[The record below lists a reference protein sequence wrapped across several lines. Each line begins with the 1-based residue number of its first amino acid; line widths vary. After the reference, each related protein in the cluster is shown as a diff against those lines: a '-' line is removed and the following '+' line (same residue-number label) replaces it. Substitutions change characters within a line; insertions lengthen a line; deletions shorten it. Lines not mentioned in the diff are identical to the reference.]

1 MIPKVLLPLDGS
13 RRADCIIDEALK
25 MAKNTK
31 NGIAFILMQVI
42 EIYPLLP
49 RDKESE
55 MRILTEH
62 AEKYLSNVKKRF
74 EEEGIKNEIV
84 IKDGKPAQEICDYA
98 DSNDVD
104 FVVISSHGLG
114 GVNRWALGS
123 VTDKVVRHCS
133 KPVYVVKNR

>member
-1 MIPKVLLPLDGS
+1 M
-13 RRADCIIDEALK
+13 
-25 MAKNTK
+25 
-31 NGIAFILMQVI
+31 
-42 EIYPLLP
+42 
-49 RDKESE
+49 
-55 MRILTEH
+55 
-62 AEKYLSNVKKRF
+62 
-74 EEEGIKNEIV
+74 